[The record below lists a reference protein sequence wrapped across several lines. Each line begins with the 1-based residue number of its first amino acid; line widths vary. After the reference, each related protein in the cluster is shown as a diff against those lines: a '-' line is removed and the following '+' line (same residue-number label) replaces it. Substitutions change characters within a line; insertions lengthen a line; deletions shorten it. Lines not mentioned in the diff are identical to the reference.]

1 MSEAKVRS
9 EWAQTASVMAMLANC
24 HRGSK
29 KDPVFKPADF
39 DPFTKRIKPPKV
51 KMAELKPLLMGRSG
65 KSNKEEKR

>member
-1 MSEAKVRS
+1 
-9 EWAQTASVMAMLANC
+9 MAMLANC

-65 KSNKEEKR
+65 KSKEETKR